1 MQFDNLLKDKNVL
14 VGVTGSIAIYKSLEL
29 IRLFIKSGASVRVI
43 MSESA
48 KKFITPL
55 TFEAISQNKVLDE
68 SSENWSSDN
77 NHIGIGN
84 WADIFIIAPATAN
97 TINKLGS
104 GISDNL
110 LLQTTLAFS
119 GITLITPAMNTNM
132 LKKTIIERNLKL
144 LAINGFKVI
153 STQSK
158 LLACNSIGDG
168 AMAEPIEIFYETTKE
183 LLKDEFWIH
192 RRVVITGGGTI
203 EKIDDVRYLSNFSSG
218 KMANAIAKALYLKG
232 ADVCFITTKKDDL
245 PNGLYTIEVQ
255 SSNEMREYLEDAL
268 RVAKRGVLVKPNLTD
283 NFNDAKLIQKEPYL
297 FMVSAVS
304 DYTPKFPQNGK
315 LKKESLGD
323 SWNLELEKNID
334 ILKTINRD
342 GIKTIGF
349 KAEFDE
355 YNALKNAKN
364 MLKNKNLNAVCLN
377 ILGKDINFGSEDTQI
392 EFLTK
397 DKNIKIDKN
406 DKLSV
411 AFEILDNSKELN

>member
-77 NHIGIGN
+77 NHIGIGE
-84 WADIFIIAPATAN
+84 WADVFVIVPATAN
-97 TINKLGS
+97 TINKLGA

-110 LLQTTLAFS
+110 LLQTSLAFNKT
-119 GITLITPAMNTNM
+119 TLIAPAMNTGM
-132 LKKTIIERNLKL
+132 LKKTITERNIKL

-158 LLACNSIGDG
+158 LLACNSTGDG
-168 AMAEPIEIFYETTKE
+168 AMAEPITIFYETTKE
-183 LLKDEFWIH
+183 LLQDEYWNH

-218 KMANAIAKALYLKG
+218 KMANAIATALYLKG
-232 ADVCFITTKKDDL
+232 ADVCYITTKKAHL
-245 PNGLYTIEVQ
+245 PKGLYTIKID
-255 SSNEMREYLEDAL
+255 SSSEMQKYLEDAL
-268 RVAKRGVLVKPNLTD
+268 RVAKKGILVKPNLTD

-297 FMVSAVS
+297 FMVSAIS
-304 DYTPKFPQNGK
+304 DYTPKFQQDGK
-315 LKKESLGD
+315 LKKENLGD
-323 SWNLELEKNID
+323 NWNLELKKNID
-334 ILKTINRD
+334 ILSSIDK
-342 GIKTIGF
+342 GGVKTIGF

-355 YNALKNAKN
+355 KNALINAKN
-364 MLKNKNLNAVCLN
+364 MLINKNLDAVCLN
-377 ILGKDINFGSEDTQI
+377 ILGKDINFGSENSQI

-397 DKNIKIDKN
+397 EKNIKIDKN
-406 DKLSV
+406 DKLSI
-411 AFEILDNSKELN
+411 AFSILDNSKDLN